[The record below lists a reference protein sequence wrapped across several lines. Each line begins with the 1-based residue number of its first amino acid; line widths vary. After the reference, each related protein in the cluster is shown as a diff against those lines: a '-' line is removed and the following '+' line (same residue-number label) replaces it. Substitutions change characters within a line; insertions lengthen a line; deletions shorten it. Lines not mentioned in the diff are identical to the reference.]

1 MLFTPRHLT
10 SKRISYLVIWL
21 PATSYILKK
30 EELNMNNEILLFPNN
45 IILVNALYHTS
56 ISYNKQDDN
65 GIFLNVKPISA
76 NDHIEDDLDIM
87 EDIAEYLFQLYLK
100 DPKIAAKIKRPRYY
114 YNDMYKRWII
124 TFEFK

>member
-1 MLFTPRHLT
+1 M
-10 SKRISYLVIWL
+10 S
-21 PATSYILKK
+21 
-30 EELNMNNEILLFPNN
+30 NEILLFPNN
-45 IILVNALYHTS
+45 VILVNALYRTG
-56 ISYNKQDDN
+56 ICYNKQDDT
-65 GIFLNVKPISA
+65 GIVLNVLPISA

>member
-1 MLFTPRHLT
+1 MT
-10 SKRISYLVIWL
+10 
-21 PATSYILKK
+21 
-30 EELNMNNEILLFPNN
+30 NEILLFPNN
-45 IILVNALYHTS
+45 VILVNALYRTG
-56 ISYNKQDDN
+56 ISYNKQDDT
-65 GIFLNVKPISA
+65 GIVLNVLPISA

-114 YNDMYKRWII
+114 YSDIRKRWII

>member
-1 MLFTPRHLT
+1 
-10 SKRISYLVIWL
+10 
-21 PATSYILKK
+21 
-30 EELNMNNEILLFPNN
+30 MNNEILLFPNN

-65 GIFLNVKPISA
+65 GIFLNVKPIST

-100 DPKIAAKIKRPRYY
+100 DPKIACKIKRPRYY
-114 YNDMYKRWII
+114 YNDMYKRWVI
-124 TFEFK
+124 TFKFK